1 MKGITIA
8 EQCHIVN
15 AIPPVD
21 IGGVAKVADYISM
34 KGASHVTFIVTLGVV
49 TNAPTITVYESDDLS
64 GSNEAAIA
72 FDYYAEITAGGDV
85 LTVRTA
91 ATTSG
96 YTMPST
102 ANSVTLV
109 IEIDASQL
117 SDGYPCLTV
126 KTDTAAACLVSVVAI
141 MSGVRYQKEIT
152 PTAIA

>member
-1 MKGITIA
+1 MKGITLA

-15 AIPPVD
+15 AIPPID
-21 IGGVAKVADYISM
+21 IGGVVKEADYISM

-64 GSNEAAIA
+64 GSNETAIA
-72 FDYYAEITAGGDV
+72 FDYYAEVTAAGDV

-96 YTMPST
+96 YTAPST
-102 ANSVTLV
+102 ANNVMLV